1 MLACVSSCC
10 GSGTGHYSTN
20 LFGAEAV
27 KIITAHKPTT
37 PLFFYLPWQ
46 GVHAPAQV
54 REPAH
59 GKEDWSAFDHEK
71 APLEDSSR
79 LAKCNG
85 LIQINFVDWLDFCV
99 EIGSRALHQALRKS
113 HCRPRPTVRF
123 LFMTATGTH
132 VPILTRFGS
141 PKSAKLCVSGFSLA
155 CSRLLTTAWETSRRR
170 LKPRECGRQPSSS
183 SLQTSERLPFSQ
195 SIISVAATLFH
206 HHLCAVH
213 SYTVPRRAVPCCA
226 VSVDSGAP
234 ITECGGIGGSNVPLR
249 GCSE

>member
-132 VPILTRFGS
+132 VPIETRFSS
-141 PKSAKLCVSGFSLA
+141 PKLNLQNRLRVFAGMLSAVDEGVGNVTKTLKAKGMWPSTIFIV
-155 CSRLLTTAWETSRRR
+155 TTD
-170 LKPRECGRQPSSS
+170 K
-183 SLQTSERLPFSQ
+183 
-195 SIISVAATLFH
+195 
-206 HHLCAVH
+206 
-213 SYTVPRRAVPCCA
+213 
-226 VSVDSGAP
+226 
-234 ITECGGIGGSNVPLR
+234 
-249 GCSE
+249 